1 MTSAAPSSADEPADR
16 AFGYTGATAL
26 AGVTQEEEA
35 AAQLGSSPLFRRISD
50 ETLEMAMVT
59 PPV

>member
-1 MTSAAPSSADEPADR
+1 MRGEAPDSEPHVY
-16 AFGYTGATAL
+16 GYTGATTQ
-26 AGVTQEEEA
+26 AGTSPEEEA
-35 AAQLGSSPLFRRISD
+35 AAQLGTSPLFRRITD